1 MLGCTY
7 TWAPNSRPRL
17 LLCQMEQKESIPM
30 TCQINSCMVIAIF
43 TMMLLIPGLRFFIY
57 NVFYCTNSISSCIQ
71 CSLPFLHWIGGKCFG
86 SMVIQSGVHLS
97 PWQSLSVRGMGQW
110 LPHGQATR
118 TRGDPALAVP
128 LPTQL
133 IPRGLLM
140 RSINSKWWVRAR
152 KHPGTP
158 DRSKR
163 RWGQGQGWR
172 LALLWCCW
180 DRDWGPRETAM
191 LSWDVSR
198 VAGGMPQVGLIRDIK
213 AYWCPQGPVSFRSYF
228 PNVFIRLSCEKL

>member
-1 MLGCTY
+1 MLWEHGDPIRCS
-7 TWAPNSRPRL
+7 PL
-17 LLCQMEQKESIPM
+17 PM
-30 TCQINSCMVIAIF
+30 
-43 TMMLLIPGLRFFIY
+43 
-57 NVFYCTNSISSCIQ
+57 
-71 CSLPFLHWIGGKCFG
+71 
-86 SMVIQSGVHLS
+86 
-97 PWQSLSVRGMGQW
+97 SLSVRGMGQW

-128 LPTQL
+128 SPTQL

-140 RSINSKWWVRAR
+140 RTINSKWWVRAR

-180 DRDWGPRETAM
+180 DRDWGPRETAV